1 MAECSHHTILPHHQG
16 YVCVECGQVWRRLAD
31 IDAIAPSD
39 SPTLPKSPEAPF
51 HPSYDHPTRNLPD
64 RPPKPLDAPIHASY
78 DHTSPTVAHDV
89 YIVPSGR
96 GIRYFR
102 YVCTTG
108 GIITYSEH
116 IPGGNTTNAL
126 ARHRADMVRRW
137 IAANVAPAEI
147 KHRIEQWKIG
157 KGDRSKSPIHASYD
171 HHLHHD

>member
-1 MAECSHHTILPHHQG
+1 MTHCLHPSILPDALG
-16 YVCVECGQVWRRLAD
+16 YVCMDCGQKWQQLALIGSD
-31 IDAIAPSD
+31 RPSD
-39 SPTLPKSPEAPF
+39 SPTLPK
-51 HPSYDHPTRNLPD
+51 
-64 RPPKPLDAPIHASY
+64 PLETPIHASY
-78 DHTSPTVAHDV
+78 DHVPPTVSHDV

-96 GIRYFR
+96 GIKYFR

-157 KGDRSKSPIHASYD
+157 KGDRSKLPIHASYD
-171 HHLHHD
+171 HHLRHD